1 MAERNLIC
9 FISESFIGLGERISK
24 SAHEPVS
31 SRILQQGLE
40 HEANLFR
47 FACLPNGEYDPK
59 EIFCEPSR
67 WYKPFEDEPI
77 SLLWKL

>member
-1 MAERNLIC
+1 MPYRKLCNDVQREGVKLSPELA
-9 FISESFIGLGERISK
+9 SGLFCYVPLHKIWYGI
-24 SAHEPVS
+24 PY
-31 SRILQQGLE
+31 
-40 HEANLFR
+40 
-47 FACLPNGEYDPK
+47 GEYDPK